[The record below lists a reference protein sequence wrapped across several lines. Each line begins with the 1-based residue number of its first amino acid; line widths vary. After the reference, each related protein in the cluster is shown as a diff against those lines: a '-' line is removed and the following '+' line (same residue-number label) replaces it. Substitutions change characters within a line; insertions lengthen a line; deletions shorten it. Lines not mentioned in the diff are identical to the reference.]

1 MEKKTM
7 STPVAN
13 ANNLSVHF
21 IGEGNVPSVYVD
33 GRILSPQTVV
43 YIISVGG
50 VRSVNNLPPRGM
62 TYNRP
67 NGSVVTVIDAI
78 VQRLLLERPVVCNI
92 GASWVVRSNSVVVSA
107 SAAAFEGFTISGSG
121 LAIYGNETYFECKSI
136 VETLATGRADPNDL
150 TVNGAELGQTIKVQL
165 PNGSSAT
172 FSDWLLT
179 GTSFTGFQIKWEG
192 PPMPFYVYDQLDR
205 YVEGAGDRWMGSPI
219 KAITF
224 YDPTPKTLDV
234 ASADVMYGQPV
245 TAW

>member
-107 SAAAFEGFTISGSG
+107 SAAAFEGFTEPPYRMRIPAPPGTRATSKPRICRCMASTSPLVGVLPVPIAQTGS
-121 LAIYGNETYFECKSI
+121 
-136 VETLATGRADPNDL
+136 
-150 TVNGAELGQTIKVQL
+150 
-165 PNGSSAT
+165 
-172 FSDWLLT
+172 
-179 GTSFTGFQIKWEG
+179 
-192 PPMPFYVYDQLDR
+192 
-205 YVEGAGDRWMGSPI
+205 
-219 KAITF
+219 
-224 YDPTPKTLDV
+224 
-234 ASADVMYGQPV
+234 
-245 TAW
+245 